1 MTKAAFKS
9 ILAAA
14 ALTAHGCIGLALCL
28 LFTESASADEFHARP
43 DSVQFDFERK
53 DGVQFDFEQK
63 KDGAQNRTCNL
74 MTMIRDP
81 SRPEVVNFRIIHAL
95 SPTTLFFGYSLDVG
109 DMRYQTGLPA
119 GLDQVVLARGEVSTG
134 DFSSEGSM
142 YGGPTPDGGIIK
154 STLDQQTA
162 GNLWRGIVAGD
173 FSLHLLRATPG
184 AQPRTYVIAKAP
196 SPGPLAQYLACST
209 EISDIALGELARP
222 DLYARIRHGGP
233 GFTEPLHTDHGTV
246 IPPLELQSPVVGK
259 R

>member
-1 MTKAAFKS
+1 MTKVPFKS
-9 ILAAA
+9 ALAAA
-14 ALTAHGCIGLALCL
+14 ALTAHGCIGLALCF
-28 LFTESASADEFHARP
+28 LFTESASADEFRAQP
-43 DSVQFDFERK
+43 DSVQFDFE
-53 DGVQFDFEQK
+53 QK
-63 KDGAQNRTCNL
+63 GDAQNRTCNL
-74 MTMIRDP
+74 MTIITDP
-81 SRPEVVNFRIIHAL
+81 SRPEVVNFRIIQAL

-109 DMRYQTGLPA
+109 DMRYQNGLPA
-119 GLDQVVLARGEVSTG
+119 GLDHVALARGEVSTK

-142 YGGPTPDGGIIK
+142 YGGPTPDGGILK
-154 STLDQQTA
+154 STLDQQPV
-162 GNLWRGIVAGD
+162 GNLWQGIVAGD

-209 EISDIALGELARP
+209 EISDIALGQLGRP

-246 IPPLELQSPVVGK
+246 IPPLELQSPLVGK

>member
-1 MTKAAFKS
+1 MRARC
-9 ILAAA
+9 
-14 ALTAHGCIGLALCL
+14 CIGLALYL
-28 LFTESASADEFHARP
+28 LLIESASADEFRARS
-43 DSVQFDFERK
+43 DSVQFDFE
-53 DGVQFDFEQK
+53 QK
-63 KDGAQNRTCNL
+63 GDAQNRTCNL
-74 MTMIRDP
+74 MTMIMDP

-109 DMRYQTGLPA
+109 DMRYQNGLPA
-119 GLDQVVLARGEVSTG
+119 GFNRVALAHGDVGTK

-142 YGGPTPDGGIIK
+142 HGGPTPDGRILK

-162 GNLWRGIVAGD
+162 ENLWRGIVAGD

-196 SPGPLAQYLACST
+196 SRGPLAQYLACSD
-209 EISDIALGELARP
+209 EISNIALGQPANP

-246 IPPLELQSPVVGK
+246 IPPLADQSPLVGK